1 MFKETQ
7 RRWKGDYPGFIYC
20 PSALSPSL
28 ISTLSHLCLSSYC
41 EPPHETNITLLPLK
55 PNEIISD
62 DNTSMFQKYV
72 KGLDV
77 SQEYRNFGKLSWA
90 TCGYNYDWSLRKYH
104 EDRKSPFPRGLS
116 TLSSTFAALTN
127 EGPFNPQASIVNF
140 YNSKSLM
147 GGHQDDLEFT
157 FDKPVI
163 SLSMGLP
170 AIFLL
175 GGNTKDET
183 PTPILVRSGDVMI
196 MSGDSRL
203 RFHGM
208 CKILTNEGS
217 DFTLPEVDEGL
228 VCSEDEQITH
238 FEVGGDFVEP
248 EEEEKEKVEEFLKTH
263 RINVNVRQVLPDG
276 QDRIPDNEE

>member
-1 MFKETQ
+1 M
-7 RRWKGDYPGFIYC
+7 P
-20 PSALSPSL
+20 L
-28 ISTLSHLCLSSYC
+28 TLRCS
-41 EPPHETNITLLPLK
+41 
-55 PNEIISD
+55 
-62 DNTSMFQKYV
+62 
-72 KGLDV
+72 
-77 SQEYRNFGKLSWA
+77 
-90 TCGYNYDWSLRKYH
+90 
-104 EDRKSPFPRGLS
+104 GLS

-157 FDKPVI
+157 FDKVRTSTNIKFQRDISKINLTLESLKYECTQPVI

-238 FEVGGDFVEP
+238 FEVGGDFIEP

-276 QDRIPDNEE
+276 QDRIPDDEE